1 MIYQSLKH
9 NVRSAAS
16 VSYFDY
22 TYTGNTYNKTSIYPD
37 AILELYGPY
46 PSDLLLYSYLQHALH
61 NFELL
66 SLPAFVFTFLEAAK
80 SQSLQDTSTLNMLC
94 RLIHEEHFASG
105 LPPAQSLLNAHNS
118 LTPKVLEMIQGA
130 LELLRI
136 SYNLQVSSFHKL
148 VVSATQLVMHL
159 LSCVEDMTSVTAT
172 QAMMHFGAVQQ
183 VLQIPQL
190 DHDLR
195 AVLESFA
202 LSLSMIWGDD
212 AKMAQEA
219 QQMQTLQLSLGKGDI
234 LGPNSQSD
242 IVTCSLVLRHLV
254 RHINWMIDIV

>member
-1 MIYQSLKH
+1 MLRPRATYQSSNH
-9 NVRSAAS
+9 NVNLAVS
-16 VSYFDY
+16 VSYFDHTHIGNANGRTS
-22 TYTGNTYNKTSIYPD
+22 TYLD

-46 PSDLLLYSYLQHALH
+46 PSDLLLYSYLQYALH

-66 SLPAFVFTFLEAAK
+66 SLPAFVLTFLESAK
-80 SQSLQDTSTLNMLC
+80 SPSLHDTSTLNMLC

-105 LPPAQSLLNAHNS
+105 LPPAQSLLNAHDS
-118 LTPKVLEMIQGA
+118 LTPKVLEIVHGA
-130 LELLRI
+130 LGLLRV

-148 VVSATQLVMHL
+148 VLSATQLVVHL

-172 QAMMHFGAVQQ
+172 QAMMHYAAVQE

-190 DHDLR
+190 DQGLKT
-195 AVLESFA
+195 VLESYA

-219 QQMQTLQLSLGKGDI
+219 QQMQTLQLSMGKGDI

-254 RHINWMIDIV
+254 RHIY